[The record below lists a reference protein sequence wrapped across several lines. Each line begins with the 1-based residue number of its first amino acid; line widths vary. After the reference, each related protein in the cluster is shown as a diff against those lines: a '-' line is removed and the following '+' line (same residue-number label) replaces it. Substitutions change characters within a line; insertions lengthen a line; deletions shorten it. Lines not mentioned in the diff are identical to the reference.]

1 MSPQP
6 KFAKITIKGTRKG
19 IINIARRGAS
29 RITIDLVTDGRGL
42 IENWQFPT
50 PRSFK
55 PDDLTTYLTN
65 LRRVAPSWYE
75 ADDSSS
81 SVMAARISGNT
92 IMFSKLATPNEV
104 PSFNLD
110 EIDNA
115 LAKAVKAAGG

>member
-1 MSPQP
+1 M
-6 KFAKITIKGTRKG
+6 
-19 IINIARRGAS
+19 
-29 RITIDLVTDGRGL
+29 

-55 PDDLTTYLTN
+55 PDDITTYLAN